1 MLTGKPL
8 NVQPNFAQLVL
19 LYSFFWPDL
28 VKKGR
33 LMNDQSREED
43 HYSASVEVETRDHI
57 NLLNLVFM
65 KHFQSKRGIDLNR
78 EGELRAH
85 ATHLHQM
92 KKRRVLGVLLRHV
105 IQARQVRWWDMKKYR
120 AGSPGRGAA
129 RETKAFQSFP
139 LTAT

>member
-1 MLTGKPL
+1 MLNQWNVCFFLSSSPL
-8 NVQPNFAQLVL
+8 LIK
-19 LYSFFWPDL
+19 S
-28 VKKGR
+28 
-33 LMNDQSREED
+33 QSQ
-43 HYSASVEVETRDHI
+43 VEVETRDHI

-105 IQARQVRWWDMKKYR
+105 IQARQVVGHEKV
-120 AGSPGRGAA
+120 
-129 RETKAFQSFP
+129 
-139 LTAT
+139 